1 MLAAHN
7 MGLTKGD
14 WLFLDV
20 EIFQVIIIVKH
31 LHLPNYLAAVILFN
45 VNVALKSSYW
55 GDHDWHAN
63 DTDDAAAR
71 KAYEALLRYLVKASD
86 V

>member
-1 MLAAHN
+1 MLN
-7 MGLTKGD
+7 
-14 WLFLDV
+14 
-20 EIFQVIIIVKH
+20 ISI
-31 LHLPNYLAAVILFN
+31 YLITFTGILFN

-71 KAYEALLRYLVKASD
+71 KAYEALLR
-86 V
+86 